1 MTENICFHY
10 GLHIF
15 PYINLFYFKL
25 KAEQEV
31 PDWLEEVAETAL
43 GTGYGPKGGR
53 FASKDTR
60 DVSQLV
66 TYLNKS
72 NNYYCGG

>member
-1 MTENICFHY
+1 MFF
-10 GLHIF
+10 LIF
-15 PYINLFYFKL
+15 FFFFPD

-31 PDWLEEVAETAL
+31 PVWLEEAAETAL

-60 DVSQLV
+60 IV
-66 TYLNKS
+66 
-72 NNYYCGG
+72 